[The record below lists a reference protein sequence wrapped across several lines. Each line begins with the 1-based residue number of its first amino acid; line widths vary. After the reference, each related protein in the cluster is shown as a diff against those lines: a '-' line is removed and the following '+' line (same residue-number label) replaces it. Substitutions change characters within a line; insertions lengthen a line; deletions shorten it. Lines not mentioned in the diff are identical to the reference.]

1 VERATATDVELSC
14 ALGPAGW
21 PLGGT
26 VRQRIRLRPDGV
38 RLEAEIVAERSMP
51 AAFGWHPWFRRRPVD
66 ARLCVDAAEVLVTR
80 DLIPTGDRM
89 PVRGMTDLR
98 RGPAIAGRRLDHA
111 YVGARSPAVITWPD
125 LELAIE
131 FAPPASVVVVHTPP
145 RGLCV
150 EPQTAWP
157 NALSADLRS
166 TPGTGV
172 TKLAA
177 GESLRVEAGFSWRR
191 IPAS

>member
-1 VERATATDVELSC
+1 
-14 ALGPAGW
+14 
-21 PLGGT
+21 
-26 VRQRIRLRPDGV
+26 
-38 RLEAEIVAERSMP
+38 
-51 AAFGWHPWFRRRPVD
+51 
-66 ARLCVDAAEVLVTR
+66 
-80 DLIPTGDRM
+80 
-89 PVRGMTDLR
+89 MTDLR

-177 GESLRVEAGFSWRR
+177 GESLRVEAGFNWRR